1 MKQRGLSF
9 KPREE
14 FLCKICGMS
23 FTQKS
28 SLKKHIAT
36 IHENKRYP
44 CKDCDK
50 IFTQSSG
57 LHRHVRLF
65 HKGEKEDIRKGST
78 CSKCNTYFKSEL
90 KLKQHISCAHPDSL
104 GKNEL
109 QTVGYIFQILH
120 INTSHMKQNLPI
132 FLYICTKVGLKK
144 LISTEVPGCKIPA
157 YVQSSKN

>member
-1 MKQRGLSF
+1 MKQRGLAF

-109 QTVGYIFQILH
+109 RAVYFSNLAY
-120 INTSHMKQNLPI
+120 TSHIKQNLPI
-132 FLYICTKVGLKK
+132 FLYICTKNGLKK
-144 LISTEVPGCKIPA
+144 LILIEVPGCKTIAQRFRPMFK
-157 YVQSSKN
+157 V

>member
-44 CKDCDK
+44 CIDCDK

-78 CSKCNTYFKSEL
+78 CSKCKTYFKSEL

-120 INTSHMKQNLPI
+120 IHPIYIRQNLPI

-144 LISTEVPGCKIPA
+144 LI
-157 YVQSSKN
+157 